1 MDGLERME
9 GLDRRRTPLV
19 SVIIPTYN
27 RVKTLPTA
35 VESVLGQTY
44 GNVEVI
50 IVDDGS
56 TDGTQEYVRGIVD
69 SRVRYMRST
78 ANRGP
83 SAARNQ
89 GVRQA
94 QGRYVAF
101 QDSDDEWHADKLEKQ
116 MSLLLDT
123 AHGYDLVYCEFTQY
137 REGIQRGVVPSR
149 EISPECKR
157 GEILAVLLLQ
167 PMIGTPTIVVK
178 RDDFLQA
185 GGFNEHLRTFEDY
198 EFTLRFAQ
206 NHHIGFV
213 EESLVKVNDSP
224 DSVDKRFA
232 DRIRTQAYVIREM
245 IEPLREY
252 GILWDKL
259 AAMQRSA
266 ERLKCH
272 DVFLEELR
280 NLSDLFVTEQERE
293 MAAALAEK
301 TEKSDA
307 KQNQYKEMAYEELT
321 RAKQQILETY
331 MSVYEDSSPRG
342 NSLDKILRQTR
353 DSARAC
359 TARFDMPP
367 QVREACSRMDVLQ
380 DPGTRLEQLFLLT
393 DLVKL
398 VEELEKSICGQIMVC
413 SVCSHRFFR
422 NSSCRCPFCDSI
434 CAD

>member
-1 MDGLERME
+1 MEQMEKLDGE
-9 GLDRRRTPLV
+9 RTPLV

-56 TDGTQEYVRGIVD
+56 TDGTEEYVRGLMD
-69 SRVRYMRST
+69 SRIRYIRCA
-78 ANRGP
+78 ANGGP
-83 SAARNQ
+83 SAARNL
-89 GVRQA
+89 GVKQA
-94 QGRYVAF
+94 RGMYVAF

-116 MSLLLDT
+116 MPLLLDT
-123 AHGYDLVYCEFTQY
+123 ARGNSLVYCEFTRY
-137 REGIQRGVVPSR
+137 YGENPHDLVPSKK
-149 EISPECKR
+149 IPLCCKQ
-157 GEILAVLLLQ
+157 GKILAVLLQQ
-167 PMIGTPTIVVK
+167 PMISTQTIVVK
-178 RDDFLQA
+178 RDDFLKV
-185 GGFNEHLRTFEDY
+185 GGFDEHLRTFEDY

-206 NHHIGFV
+206 NHNIGFV

-232 DRIRTQAYVIREM
+232 DRIRTQAYVVREM

-252 GILWDKL
+252 GILGDKL
-259 AAMQRSA
+259 AAVQRSA

-280 NLSDLFVTEQERE
+280 NLSDLFIAEQERE

-307 KQNQYKEMAYEELT
+307 KQNQYKEMAYKELT

-331 MSVYEDSSPRG
+331 MSVYGDSSPKG

-359 TARFDMPP
+359 MARFDMSPKA
-367 QVREACSRMDVLQ
+367 QEACSRMDMLQ
-380 DPGTRLEQLFLLT
+380 DPGSRLEQLFLLT

-398 VEELEKSICGQIMVC
+398 VEELEKDICGQIMVC